1 MGHRRRTWEPPLT
14 LEREARR
21 WPALGIAAFLVVIS
35 TVAWIASGGLS
46 PFDNGPDPE
55 PEILEILEEAA
66 QQGTYAYDAVSE
78 EANMADRDL
87 VDHPYVMSTTERR
100 RNAPP
105 EGLALIPSGQE
116 CARFARQMAEMHD
129 HLGFCE
135 ETH

>member
-1 MGHRRRTWEPPLT
+1 MGHRTRTRRPPLT

-21 WPALGIAAFLVVIS
+21 WPALGIAAFLVATSI
-35 TVAWIASGGLS
+35 VAWIASGESS

-55 PEILEILEEAA
+55 PEILEIFEEAA

-78 EANMADRDL
+78 ESNFADRDL
-87 VDHPYVMSTTERR
+87 IDRPYVMSTTERR
-100 RNAPP
+100 QNAPS

-116 CARFARQMAEMHD
+116 CARFARQMAEMRD

-135 ETH
+135 RTH